1 MPGRIWY
8 AFALLVLIA
17 GSIAAGV
24 YVYTRLN
31 DVARQLAQVIVPGE
45 ADLTFSEPGTYTI
58 YFEPESVVNGKVYRT
73 SGDIAGLV
81 VRLHSADGEP
91 INLVAPTLSSNYSI
105 AGRQGEAVLTGT
117 IDEPGDYHLTAAYVD
132 ARDAPEAVLA
142 IGLGVP
148 TKIITAILM
157 TLGIAICSL
166 LFAVVIV
173 IVTFV
178 KRRRAMRRA
187 TVSQPSTVPS

>member
-1 MPGRIWY
+1 
-8 AFALLVLIA
+8 VLIA

-81 VRLHSADGEP
+81 VRLYSADGEP

>member
-24 YVYTRLN
+24 YVYTGLN

-81 VRLHSADGEP
+81 VRLYSSEGEP

-132 ARDAPEAVLA
+132 ARDEPEAVLA

-187 TVSQPSTVPS
+187 IVSQPSTVPS